1 MDKRT
6 VSRRRPL
13 TTSRP
18 ALLLDNSDRDFRE
31 MVRDLVAFSERLQ
44 EIRVAIARAMQL
56 TPPQYNILMSLAQID
71 EAVTVGDLAERL
83 RVSVP
88 FIVTE
93 TRRLEALGLLEK
105 RADLEDR
112 RRVHLVLTDR
122 ASAALRE
129 VAPLQVRVNDV
140 LFETLRAREMQSLKR
155 LTRGLLGSC
164 EAALQLAQSQKGAG
178 AKAAGATE
186 AGAGKTPSTRRRAA
200 SQS

>member
-1 MDKRT
+1 MDKKTPRQ
-6 VSRRRPL
+6 RRPL

-18 ALLLDNSDRDFRE
+18 ALLLENSDRAFRE
-31 MVRDLVAFSERLQ
+31 MVDELVAFSSRLQ
-44 EIRVAIARAMQL
+44 EIRGAVARAMHL

-112 RRVHLVLTDR
+112 RRVHLVLTDK

-140 LFETLRAREMQSLKR
+140 LFETLGAREMQSLKR

-164 EAALQLAQSQKGAG
+164 EAALQLAQSQPGAG
-178 AKAAGATE
+178 AKAAGSSV
-186 AGAGKTPSTRRRAA
+186 AGVGSTPSMRRRAA

>member
-1 MDKRT
+1 MDKKTARQ
-6 VSRRRPL
+6 RRPL

-18 ALLLDNSDRDFRE
+18 ALLLENSDRAFRE
-31 MVRDLVAFSERLQ
+31 MVGELVAFSSRLQ
-44 EIRVAIARAMQL
+44 EIRAAVARAMHL

-112 RRVHLVLTDR
+112 RRVNLVLTDK

-140 LFETLRAREMQSLKR
+140 LFETLGAREMQSLKR

-164 EAALQLAQSQKGAG
+164 EAALLLAQSQPGSGAKAAG
-178 AKAAGATE
+178 AKAAGA
-186 AGAGKTPSTRRRAA
+186 GSTPSRRRRAA